1 MYWGGNNGRCQSL
14 TDMAALT
21 GSILTTRKFPTLGNS
36 LVLTKA
42 FVTHPHKAS
51 RSVGI
56 YMFKRLVTHKCTG
69 KNPTFCKSGTTV
81 ADVYKTGVCV
91 KCDYDVFEVKFAAQ
105 ATIKHRESF
114 VNTCL
119 PKAINNTTG
128 ELNVDFLC
136 SETDLR
142 YAEAS
147 IAGF

>member
-1 MYWGGNNGRCQSL
+1 
-14 TDMAALT
+14 MAALT

-42 FVTHPHKAS
+42 FVTHPHRAS
-51 RSVGI
+51 LPVGI

-91 KCDYDVFEVKFAAQ
+91 KCDYDVFKTILAHQ

-136 SETDLR
+136 SGSDLEA
-142 YAEAS
+142 AEAS